1 MHQIIT
7 MSPFSL
13 LLLVSF
19 SLLGQGRHIAGNT
32 KSGNPDT
39 HLNTSADTSSDTFLN
54 TFPDTSS
61 DTILNTFPD
70 TVLDTSSDTF
80 INTFPDTYINTSMRI
95 ASENFLNRSKR

>member
-19 SLLGQGRHIAGNT
+19 SLLGQGRNIAGDT
-32 KSGNPDT
+32 KSGDP
-39 HLNTSADTSSDTFLN
+39 DTFLN
-54 TFPDTSS
+54 TFTDTSS
-61 DTILNTFPD
+61 DTILNTSPGN
-70 TVLDTSSDTF
+70 VLDTSSDTF
-80 INTFPDTYINTSMRI
+80 ISTFPDTYINTSMRT